1 MKTNGLKLIFSV
13 FLALILAG
21 CGTSGTDSGT
31 SGTKSISK
39 GKITTKTTTS
49 ITVNAT
55 QFSTTSADIVTEDTG
70 GSAESEIVSG
80 MVVKVTS
87 EDGVVEEIEY
97 DEELEGP
104 IADVPAGTAPDL
116 SFTVLGNLVV
126 VDANTVYGKNDAG
139 GTYTVA
145 DIVMHDVVEVSGF
158 YQMDGSLLATYIEM
172 NGTHPANSEAEI
184 KGTITALTATQF
196 TIGGATIK
204 YDASTSLDGFP
215 SGLVEGTYV
224 EVEGTLEAGSF
235 TIIVASEI
243 ENETEDE
250 GSEVEVEGMVT
261 GYVSDADFMV
271 NGIKVDASA
280 ATLNPASLVIA
291 DGVMVDVEG
300 AMVGGV
306 LVAKQVEQK
315 TP

>member
-1 MKTNGLKLIFSV
+1 MEKNGIKLIFSV

-21 CGTSGTDSGT
+21 CGTSGTDGGT
-31 SGTKSISK
+31 NGTKSISK
-39 GKITTKTTTS
+39 GEITTKTTTS
-49 ITVNAT
+49 ITVNKT
-55 QFSTTSADIVTEDTG
+55 QFSSTSADIVTEDTG
-70 GSAESEIVSG
+70 GSAESEIVVG

-104 IADVPAGTAPDL
+104 IADDPTGVGTLDRT
-116 SFTVLGNLVV
+116 FTVLGTTVV
-126 VDANTVYGKNDAG
+126 VDGSTVYGSNDVGVPYAA
-139 GTYTVA
+139 A
-145 DIVMHDVVEVSGF
+145 DIVKHHVVEVSGF

-184 KGTITALTATQF
+184 KGVITLLSPTQF

-204 YDASTSLDGFP
+204 YDSSIIKPDEFP
-215 SGLVEGTYV
+215 SGLDNGIYV
-224 EVEGTLEAGSF
+224 EVEGTLDGASF
-235 TIIVASEI
+235 TTIVAKEI

-250 GSEVEVEGMVT
+250 GSEVEVEGVVT

-271 NGIKVDASA
+271 NGIKVDASGA
-280 ATLNPASLVIA
+280 DISVTIA

-300 AMVGGV
+300 TMVGGV
-306 LVAKQVEQK
+306 LVATQVEG
-315 TP
+315 T